1 MVCYSTQ
8 IFGIGRYAFTHNS
21 CHNGQPGSVTQCDSV
36 CTGQNRTMQR
46 FCRRRGR
53 IRMDFIIEGSLAFT
67 EFHILSTSNVLLHL
81 YLEHISRGTTSNVTL
96 YLNSPPP
103 TMSAS
108 DVCQFK
114 SNITSHRTNAFGTRY
129 S

>member
-1 MVCYSTQ
+1 
-8 IFGIGRYAFTHNS
+8 
-21 CHNGQPGSVTQCDSV
+21 
-36 CTGQNRTMQR
+36 
-46 FCRRRGR
+46 
-53 IRMDFIIEGSLAFT
+53 MDFIIEGSLAFT

-81 YLEHISRGTTSNVTL
+81 YLEHISRGSTSNVTL
-96 YLNSPPP
+96 CLDSPP